1 MLFLLHDFMYRIED
15 EFSLLCRKKKKPLKD
30 IKSWLEDHAC
40 VVFIQVLKRFK
51 LEIVDNDNGFGLPDE
66 LDEAITFWISKL
78 EMVNKN
84 SDLDYKEK
92 CNEIA
97 DIFTIAIYGDITE
110 KKYTYNER
118 GNYLPL
124 YYGTSDDD
132 VRKEF
137 KIIPPESKIAGEGT
151 ANTLR

>member
-15 EFSLLCRKKKKPLKD
+15 EFSLLCIKKKTPLKD

-66 LDEAITFWISKL
+66 LDEAITFWISNL

-84 SDLDYKEK
+84 SDLGYKEK

-97 DIFTIAIYGDITE
+97 EIFTIAIYGD
-110 KKYTYNER
+110 KAKNNEYLGR
-118 GNYLPL
+118 EDHLPL
-124 YYGTSDDD
+124 YYGPSDNDA
-132 VRKEF
+132 RKEF
-137 KIIPPESKIAGEGT
+137 QIIAPESKIAGEGT
-151 ANTLR
+151 ANILW